1 MFWFGNS
8 SRSQLRRNVV
18 DMLRGGPGDLLLRV
32 DGPGEPEQGVLVL
45 PRGCNSLHGVPSL
58 WFPVSS
64 TILVNVRIS

>member
-32 DGPGEPEQGVLVL
+32 DGPGEPE
-45 PRGCNSLHGVPSL
+45 
-58 WFPVSS
+58 
-64 TILVNVRIS
+64 